1 MELYQGDLI
10 NVRSKEKDL
19 KNVVGSCEGGRNRLS
34 LRQRILTQVSHL
46 LNLMIIKGV
55 IGS

>member
-1 MELYQGDLI
+1 MIDI
-10 NVRSKEKDL
+10 L
-19 KNVVGSCEGGRNRLS
+19 KKMNK
-34 LRQRILTQVSHL
+34 ITQVSHL